1 MDNALL
7 EPTEM
12 ERVVTAELRVHCQR
26 LLRESAQKQE
36 SVSLALSLRPKDID
50 GLLRRDDWTLPARPT
65 PLPPPRPRCSG
76 PGTPS
81 SR

>member
-7 EPTEM
+7 EPTEV

-26 LLRESAQKQE
+26 LLRESSQRQE

-50 GLLRRDDWTLPARPT
+50 GLLRRDDWTLPAALRIAQA
-65 PLPPPRPRCSG
+65 LG
-76 PGTPS
+76 VNVQLKLQVH
-81 SR
+81 